1 MTLIKINNQNG
12 YWLIN
17 GKKYQEATEFEKDI
31 LDYFFKKSKKMKT
44 LSNLITI
51 TAIIYAFLVSESHD
65 IEALTTATGLLLIS
79 LFINIKEQ
87 EITNFFRDESEDKTI

>member
-1 MTLIKINNQNG
+1 
-12 YWLIN
+12 
-17 GKKYQEATEFEKDI
+17 
-31 LDYFFKKSKKMKT
+31 MKT